1 MLLIVS
7 LSIAFIM
14 MVVLFYK
21 FIGVERGVDKNKENV
36 NAVVIGKEPY
46 VTPPIDAEIQEQ
58 MKTLQQMYVPVQY
71 IDNGL
76 MPKIQ
81 SSTSNGS
88 DIEKILK
95 SQKYKG
101 PAAFSQPKNDMLLS
115 SSTFQDAKFKDGLKN
130 FEPNVPNTEIAVDE
144 IEPFNSFF
152 GMVASEGQTVSSFD
166 SPSN

>member
-7 LSIAFIM
+7 LAIAFIM
-14 MVVLFYK
+14 VFVLFYK
-21 FIGVERGVDKNKENV
+21 FIGVERGVDKHKENV

-46 VTPPIDAEIQEQ
+46 VTPEVDVEIKEQ
-58 MKTLQQMYVPVQY
+58 MNTLQQMYIPVQY

-81 SSTSNGS
+81 SSISKGS
-88 DIEKILK
+88 EVEKILK

-101 PAAFSQPKNDMLLS
+101 PVAFSQKDLS
-115 SSTFQDAKFKDGLKN
+115 SSTFQEANFKDSLKN
-130 FEPNVPNTEIAVDE
+130 FEPNVPKKTIDVNE

-166 SPSN
+166 P